1 MKNSTA
7 EALLIT
13 LLKLDFDRLS
23 TVQRDEVADFLK
35 YNEWGLA
42 YDVLVFAV
50 TNASYFPSEE
60 ALALL
65 RQTAETMGIE
75 YPNLSS

>member
-1 MKNSTA
+1 MKNSNV
-7 EALLIT
+7 EALLAT
-13 LLKLDFDRLS
+13 LPRLDFDRLS
-23 TVQRDEVADFLK
+23 IAQRDEVADFLK

-50 TNASYFPSEE
+50 TNASYVPSEE

-65 RQTAETMGIE
+65 RQAAEAMGIE